1 MPPSVLT
8 GSFEQSYM
16 ATHAY
21 VDTRGDTHTFID
33 RAHELARC
41 AYLMWRAQRLIC
53 EQHIINQQ
61 AQN

>member
-8 GSFEQSYM
+8 GSFERSYM

-21 VDTRGDTHTFID
+21 VDTCGDAHTFID
-33 RAHELARC
+33 LSHEFAWC
-41 AYLMWRAQRLIC
+41 AYLVSRAQRLIC
-53 EQHIINQQ
+53 GQHIINQQ